1 MDDAA
6 SFGAMLRAAREARGW
21 SRYAVARELG
31 SYERMVSRWE
41 YGIHRPR
48 ARSMA
53 RLADAFRLDAETRAA
68 WMRCVAVYPETR
80 SRWSEGRRR
89 NHFIA
94 WSLRAQGRCRLSDYR
109 LRLGLTGAE
118 LARRCGVSPSEV
130 SGLETGIESPRSTAT
145 HDSADA
151 WKEIPQRIADCL
163 GVTCSWL
170 WPEHAPAT
178 PRLMREETPTPEA
191 LYADAE
197 MREVVRAAVA
207 ALPPRER
214 AVIVRRFGMLDGE
227 EATLE
232 ETASHVG
239 GVSRERV
246 RQLEVVA
253 LRELRTKLR
262 NTAAREP

>member
-1 MDDAA
+1 MSDIAVRLSPTTNLKPNVWRWENDVHRPMTRSIHRVADILRITDDERAKWLRCA
-6 SFGAMLRAAREARGW
+6 SVRVSMPSPWSESHRAAHFA
-21 SRYAVARELG
+21 AV
-31 SYERMVSRWE
+31 S
-41 YGIHRPR
+41 
-48 ARSMA
+48 
-53 RLADAFRLDAETRAA
+53 TRA
-68 WMRCVAVYPETR
+68 
-80 SRWSEGRRR
+80 S
-89 NHFIA
+89 
-94 WSLRAQGRCRLSDYR
+94 GRCRLSDYR

-118 LARRCGVSPSEV
+118 LARRANVSHSDV
-130 SGLETGIESPRSTAT
+130 SGLETGSESPRR
-145 HDSADA
+145 SALHVHCDEWLESA
-151 WKEIPQRIADCL
+151 RRIADYL
-163 GVTCSWL
+163 GVTCAWL

-178 PRLMREETPTPEA
+178 PRLMREETPTPES

-214 AVIVRRFGMLDGE
+214 AVIVRRFGLIDDE

-232 ETASHVG
+232 ETAPHVG

-253 LRELRTKLR
+253 LRELRTMLR

>member
-1 MDDAA
+1 
-6 SFGAMLRAAREARGW
+6 
-21 SRYAVARELG
+21 
-31 SYERMVSRWE
+31 
-41 YGIHRPR
+41 
-48 ARSMA
+48 
-53 RLADAFRLDAETRAA
+53 
-68 WMRCVAVYPETR
+68 
-80 SRWSEGRRR
+80 
-89 NHFIA
+89 
-94 WSLRAQGRCRLSDYR
+94 
-109 LRLGLTGAE
+109 
-118 LARRCGVSPSEV
+118 VSPSEV

-197 MREVVRAAVA
+197 MREAVRAAVA

-214 AVIVRRFGMLDGE
+214 AVIVRRFGLIDDE

-232 ETASHVG
+232 EIASHVG

-246 RQLEVVA
+246 RQLEVRA

-262 NTAAREP
+262 NVRADAA